1 MKGQLTHW
9 DCLHIE
15 EILSDPI
22 LLKIWQMDGDKAK
35 YVTVSMDGKITFGR
49 TKYSW
54 LNWIFKDTKEISF
67 TDFAFKVANA
77 LAGQSKNRNEAI
89 FKGISEVVLRKAI
102 ADNDYSYVVDALFD
116 TFRYGWEGAASGSRF
131 IDMRVIPKDLPSY
144 EERKPQRRGSYQV
157 GEVRLNSGESLGKI
171 EIEYYVHGK

>member
-1 MKGQLTHW
+1 MKGQLSFW
-9 DCLHIE
+9 DCRHIE
-15 EILSDPI
+15 ELLADPV
-22 LLKIWQMDGDKAK
+22 LLKIWLMDGDKAK

-77 LAGQSKNRNEAI
+77 LAGQSKNRNEVI
-89 FKGISEVVLRKAI
+89 FRGISEVVLKKAI
-102 ADNDYSYVVDALFD
+102 ADNDYSYVVDALYD
-116 TFRYGWEGAASGSRF
+116 TFRYGWEGASSGSRF
-131 IDMRVIPKDLPSY
+131 IDMRVVPKDLPSY
-144 EERKPQRRGSYQV
+144 EGRKPQRRGSSQI

-171 EIEYYVHGK
+171 QIEYVISE